1 MLRVG
6 ICDEITQD
14 REQVRKIVLSTL
26 FRYDEV
32 TCVEYADAETLEQEI
47 KNTHMTLD
55 LLIMEIRYKDK
66 NGLELAT
73 MIRDAKLD
81 MDIIFVTNEKKYVYE
96 GYRVQAQGYVLK
108 EQLEQELPDCLE
120 RYIDNYI
127 NEGMITV
134 KSDSVAKTISLAS
147 VQYVE
152 SDARMLILHTKAETI
167 RFYGKLAD
175 VEKELRQYGFLRIH
189 QSFLVKKSEIRE
201 VGGYEVLVGDTRL
214 PVSRR
219 YYRDVQEMF
228 KPMKQREKAIDIGD
242 NTITKSL
249 AMRMEDNGAIIGTKG
264 ELLGIIYRMKK
275 GEQLRLGRDA
285 GECQLVLKNP
295 NVSRTHCIV
304 TRLKNGNYEIEDC
317 SKNGVYIEGS
327 FIGKGC
333 KKEGHA
339 GERVWICDEAMEFRL
354 G

>member
-14 REQVRKIVLSTL
+14 RERVKKIILSTL
-26 FRYDEV
+26 FRFDEV
-32 TCVEYADAETLEQEI
+32 TCIEYADAETLEQEI
-47 KNTHMTLD
+47 NDAHMTLN
-55 LLIMEIRYKDK
+55 LLIMEICYKEK

-73 MIRDAKLD
+73 MIRDAKMD
-81 MDIIFVTNEKKYVYE
+81 MDIIFVTNEKSYVYE

-108 EQLEQELPDCLE
+108 EQMEQELPVCLE
-120 RYIDNYI
+120 WYIDNYI

-134 KSDSVAKTISLAS
+134 KSDSVAKTISIAS

-167 RFYGKLAD
+167 RFYGKLSD
-175 VEKELRQYGFLRIH
+175 IEKQLHAYGFLRIH
-189 QSFLVKKSEIRE
+189 QSFLVKKTAIRE
-201 VGGYEVLVGDTRL
+201 IGGYEVLVGDTHL

-219 YYRDVQEMF
+219 YYKDVQELF
-228 KPMKQREKAIDIGD
+228 KPMRQREKVCGVGD

-249 AMRMEDNGAIIGTKG
+249 AKRMEDNGAIIGTKG

-275 GEQLRLGRDA
+275 GEQLRIGRDA
-285 GECQLVLKNP
+285 GKCQLVLKNP

-304 TRLKNGNYEIEDC
+304 TRLESGNYEIEDC
-317 SKNGVYIEGS
+317 SKNGVYIEGN
-327 FIGKGC
+327 FIGKGS

-339 GERVWICDEAMEFRL
+339 GERVWICDEMMEFRL